1 MWFGVCGLCACEG
14 EMRRLG
20 QNRVNAPYM
29 T

>member
-1 MWFGVCGLCACEG
+1 VCGLCACEG